1 MLDRC
6 LEGGGGMGKI
16 DISLLWV
23 HGREDF
29 PESLKQFV
37 FKP

>member
-23 HGREDF
+23 HGRGDF
-29 PESLKQFV
+29 PASLKLFV